1 MIVEYDGSYYH
12 AGKVRADREQ
22 TAALE
27 SAGWTVFRVREQ
39 PLPQLGGYE
48 ISVSPT
54 QSIKSVAIEVIRGL
68 APIDYEASRM
78 SEYIAAPTRGRQ
90 PSFKN
95 LKSALGNERGTLV
108 VLRRMLASE
117 IDRGL
122 ADGSLKGAALSAL
135 VKQFREIGDDIRVL
149 DLAAFEAQALAAGSD
164 DGGDGDGDDYAWD
177 PSKI

>member
-78 SEYIAAPTRGRQ
+78 SEYIAARAVSPWRRRG
-90 PSFKN
+90 N
-95 LKSALGNERGTLV
+95 G
-108 VLRRMLASE
+108 
-117 IDRGL
+117 
-122 ADGSLKGAALSAL
+122 GSVTAPGHGAAPPAPTTSPHWW
-135 VKQFREIGDDIRVL
+135 RPR
-149 DLAAFEAQALAAGSD
+149 
-164 DGGDGDGDDYAWD
+164 
-177 PSKI
+177 